1 MDMDTVRF
9 LDFIYRDELS
19 IILVEPLTK
28 PAKRW
33 AKENLILQGYQKID
47 GWIAIDPPMFEDIR
61 EAMTG
66 AGLTLEN
73 INGK

>member
-33 AKENLILQGYQKID
+33 MKGNLIIDGYQKTPE
-47 GWIAIDPPMFEDIR
+47 GIAIDRRIFEDIL
-61 EAMTG
+61 EGITG
-66 AGLTLEN
+66 AGFIIEN
-73 INGK
+73 MARV

>member
-28 PAKRW
+28 PGKRW

-47 GWIAIDPPMFEDIR
+47 GWIAIDPRMFEDIR

>member
-1 MDMDTVRF
+1 MTTGKI
-9 LDFIYRDELS
+9 LDFIYRDEGE
-19 IILVEPLTK
+19 IILLDPLTK

-47 GWIAIDPPMFEDIR
+47 GWIAIDPRMFEDIR